1 MSLPLEID
9 DQLIDRTKSSLYLY
23 YIARATHKVIQREI
37 AHKKVQL
44 SIQQLK
50 KISTKDLQ
58 KNLEE
63 LEGHITEA
71 IHREKQIQTH
81 QQGEEDVHGE
91 LKHKIT
97 RLESKLTKYLETQ
110 EARKTRVIELED
122 KIKQK
127 FESKREKIALVKEDL
142 RKLLKLYLH
151 AKKTK
156 ADKNQLLKIAQRMEQ
171 ARNRIAVLR

>member
-9 DQLIDRTKSSLYLY
+9 DQLVDRTKSSLYLY
-23 YIARATHKVIQREI
+23 YLARATHKVMQREI

-44 SIQQLK
+44 SIKQLK
-50 KISTKDLQ
+50 KLSTKDLQ

-81 QQGEEDVHGE
+81 QTGEEGVHGE

-97 RLESKLTKYLETQ
+97 QLESKLTKYLETQ
-110 EARKTRVIELED
+110 ETRKKRVMELEE
-122 KIKQK
+122 KIKHK
-127 FESKREKIALVKEDL
+127 FESKREKIAILKEDL
-142 RKLLKLYLH
+142 RKLLKLYQQ
-151 AKKTK
+151 AKKSK
-156 ADKNQLLKIAQRMEQ
+156 VDRNKLLKIAQRMEQ
-171 ARNRIAVLR
+171 VKCKMAVLR